1 MGTSN
6 SCSNCNNNTEI
17 LVNRKKFMDAY
28 GIFKSKAI
36 LFRNNG
42 SFKIDAFLINLNTI
56 NKFMEIVKKS
66 NVLDDLSN
74 NNMENLNSLKIL
86 ENNLSNYTPEKNIE
100 IYYDYIKCKN
110 IAENER
116 ENNNRFIIVDK
127 TFLTKMDIQN
137 YENKGVKVDVVA
149 NEIRNRRMKVIFN
162 GNNENCICFKEITF
176 GIFSFIK
183 EESTES
189 SIDEENKTNRGKTT
203 SIIKF
208 NSEVQNPINNPKNSN
223 VTNNN
228 NIIFIYQN
236 NNSKEYI

>member
-28 GIFKSKAI
+28 GIFKSIAI
-36 LFRNNG
+36 MFRNNG
-42 SFKIDAFLINLNTI
+42 SFNIDAFLINLNTI

-116 ENNNRFIIVDK
+116 EYNNRFIIVDK

-149 NEIRNRRMKVIFN
+149 NEIRNRRMKIIFN
-162 GNNENCICFKEITF
+162 RNNENCICFKILHSEYF
-176 GIFSFIK
+176 LLLKKKAQKVQLMKKIK
-183 EESTES
+183 QTEVKLLVQLNL
-189 SIDEENKTNRGKTT
+189 IPKFRIPL
-203 SIIKF
+203 IILKIAMLLII
-208 NSEVQNPINNPKNSN
+208 PIIN
-223 VTNNN
+223 
-228 NIIFIYQN
+228 Q
-236 NNSKEYI
+236 